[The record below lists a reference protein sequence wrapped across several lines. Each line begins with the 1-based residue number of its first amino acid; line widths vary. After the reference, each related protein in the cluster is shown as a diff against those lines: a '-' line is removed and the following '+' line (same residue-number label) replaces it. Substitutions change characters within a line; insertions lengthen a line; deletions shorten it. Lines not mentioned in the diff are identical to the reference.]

1 VPSNDRAGLEL
12 WLRTNGAPWLVARD
26 GMWRQLIS
34 DLSGLVAIV
43 GFALRWFASALLRS
57 RSAVFSVLPLLL
69 IAVVL
74 SFFSTETWQ
83 TIGSLHG
90 LPIVLILAL
99 FVALASA
106 FVASQAKPDLGA
118 LADFADAD
126 VVRAALPETVHV
138 SGPLTDGYWQAP
150 PLKRAE
156 RLNLLLVS
164 VLAQVIAAAVIGLAV
179 AAFFVLLG
187 LLSVSVPVTESWIG
201 HSASVWVRFTLAGHQ
216 YALTSQLLRVSTFL
230 GTFAGFYF
238 IVSSTTD
245 QRMRQSASADHNVHL
260 RTMLAVRSVY
270 RGLISNTPA
279 DAGRAEP

>member
-164 VLAQVIAAAVIGLAV
+164 VLAQVIA
-179 AAFFVLLG
+179 
-187 LLSVSVPVTESWIG
+187 
-201 HSASVWVRFTLAGHQ
+201 
-216 YALTSQLLRVSTFL
+216 
-230 GTFAGFYF
+230 GFYF

-270 RGLISNTPA
+270 RGLISNTPP